1 LSGEK
6 ASKIV
11 QRARELAGQGEV
23 DRAIAECRQAAAHLP
38 DEPEISLCLG
48 ELFLKNQLMPEAT
61 EAYDQAARLFLQEES
76 VVKAVCCYKEILK
89 IQPTRADICVSLGD
103 ANARR
108 GQVHNAV
115 ADYLA
120 GAKIYIQNGAAKETC
135 NVYRKILALV
145 PHNTG
150 VRLRLAEL
158 HLQHGETKEGVK
170 EYLGLAD
177 EYERLQRE
185 PEARTLYEAI
195 LKHSPGHREASR
207 RLGLPIAGEPE
218 RQLGG
223 IERERALDGIDQA
236 DREDADHPRLVSHSA
251 NGNSDDEIVL
261 KDVPGV
267 ETSISQPQALD
278 TFVVEE
284 ASFPDEEVLAAAE
297 RDFSSPISSEL
308 EEELEAQYELAL
320 AYKEM
325 GLLDEA
331 IETFE
336 QVLRGPSRFLDACT
350 MIAMCYKE
358 RRLNKAAIEWL
369 ERAGRHPRCEGAVA
383 LSVKLALAQL
393 YEAEGQG
400 EKAAQLYGCLPAIQ
414 QTTERG
420 TPPGSASRNAEGAS
434 RDSAADSKLEKPEKP
449 RRISFF

>member
-1 LSGEK
+1 MSRDK

-38 DEPEISLCLG
+38 DEPELSLCLG

-61 EAYDQAARLFLQEES
+61 EAYDQAARLFLQEQS
-76 VVKAVCCYKEILK
+76 VVKAVFCYKEILK
-89 IQPTRADICVSLGD
+89 IQPNRADICVSLGD

-120 GAKIYIQNGAAKETC
+120 GAKVYIQNAAAKETC

-158 HLQHGETKEGVK
+158 HLQQGETKEGVQ

-185 PEARTLYEAI
+185 PEARALYEAI

-207 RLGLPIAGEPE
+207 RLGFPIAEELG
-218 RQLGG
+218 RKLGG
-223 IERERALDGIDQA
+223 VEGERALDGIDQA
-236 DREDADHPRLVSHSA
+236 DREDADQPRLVPHSV
-251 NGNSDDEIVL
+251 NGDRDDEIVMSSA
-261 KDVPGV
+261 V
-267 ETSISQPQALD
+267 D
-278 TFVVEE
+278 TFIVEE
-284 ASFPDEEVLAAAE
+284 ASFPDQEVLAAGE
-297 RDFSSPISSEL
+297 RDFPSPISSEL

-336 QVLRGPSRFLDACT
+336 QALRGPSRFLDSCT
-350 MIAMCYKE
+350 MIAMCYKD

-369 ERAGRHPRCEGAVA
+369 ERARRHPRCEGALA

-393 YEAEGQG
+393 YEAEGQV
-400 EKAAQLYGCLPAIQ
+400 EKAAQLYGGLPAIQ
-414 QTTERG
+414 QTAERA
-420 TPPGSASRNAEGAS
+420 TPPASASRNVEAAS
-434 RDSAADSKLEKPEKP
+434 RDTAADSKLEKPEKP